1 MRDYLRVL
9 VLGTAISCSPSGE
22 IVEERCPEVGF
33 IESAHRIEEEEVKI
47 AFIDLS
53 VSCRYQTASLR
64 VDVDLY
70 LEGEAA
76 SGLPVAYSYV
86 VGIVRGE
93 NEIVIAN
100 VFESVLETSPEI
112 ERLSHWIPIEPQI
125 AVDQYRILIG
135 FKSLMEE
142 ALSQKETF

>member
-1 MRDYLRVL
+1 MRDYVRFLL
-9 VLGTAISCSPSGE
+9 LGTAIACSPSDE
-22 IVEERCPEVGF
+22 IAQGRCPQVGF
-33 IESAHRIEEEEVKI
+33 IESAHRIEEEGVRI

-53 VSCRYQTASLR
+53 VSCRYETASLR

-70 LEGEAA
+70 LEGEAV
-76 SGLPVAYSYV
+76 SGFPVVYSYV

-93 NEIVIAN
+93 NEIIIAN

-112 ERLSHWIPIEPQI
+112 ERLSHWIPIESQT

-135 FKSLMEE
+135 FKSSMEE
-142 ALSQKETF
+142 ALSQEETF